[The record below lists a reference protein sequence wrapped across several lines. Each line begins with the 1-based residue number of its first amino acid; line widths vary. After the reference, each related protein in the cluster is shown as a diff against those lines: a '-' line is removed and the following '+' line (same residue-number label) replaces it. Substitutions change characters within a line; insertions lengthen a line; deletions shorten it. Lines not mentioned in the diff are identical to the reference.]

1 LSLSMVRCVRKNI
14 AVITDQETL
23 EKKGLRTFLL
33 ENLSSS
39 PLSVFAVSDPILNQ
53 RLQMTSL
60 LSNELYK
67 T

>member
-1 LSLSMVRCVRKNI
+1 MVRCVRKNI

-23 EKKGLRTFLL
+23 EKKGLKTFLL

>member
-1 LSLSMVRCVRKNI
+1 MVRCVRKNI